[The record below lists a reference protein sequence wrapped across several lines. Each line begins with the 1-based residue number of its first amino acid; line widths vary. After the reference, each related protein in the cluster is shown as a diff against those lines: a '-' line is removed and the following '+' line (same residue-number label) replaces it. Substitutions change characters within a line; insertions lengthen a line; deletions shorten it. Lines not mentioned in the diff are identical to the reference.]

1 MGIFSDDRANEL
13 RALFFESAAE
23 ILQAI
28 NEDALKLE
36 KTPRDSDL
44 VRDLRRNVHTLKGD
58 SAACGYK
65 ELSEAAHA
73 VEDVMTRRW
82 PSKMARHWP
91 GWCSRRPICLTAC

>member
-28 NEDALKLE
+28 NEDALRLE
-36 KTPRDSDL
+36 KTPRDPDL

-65 ELSEAAHA
+65 ELS
-73 VEDVMTRRW
+73 
-82 PSKMARHWP
+82 
-91 GWCSRRPICLTAC
+91 